1 MAWMLLRRA
10 GVFVAT
16 LVVAS
21 GVVFGVMAVLPGD
34 PAVVALGVN
43 ASPELLERTRE
54 QMGTDRP
61 LLEQYTSWAGGLLRG
76 DFGTSYVTD
85 TAIGPLVADRMLV
98 TLWLVGL
105 GVLIAVAVAV
115 PLGVAAAVWHR
126 KARGTVLAAVS
137 QAGMAVPAFVLAI
150 LLVSVFAVKLQWV
163 ESSGWVPPAED
174 PVEFL
179 RLVALPVLSLGLVQA
194 ALLSRYV
201 RSATLDVLRED
212 YLRTARAKGLTPARA
227 LWRHGMR
234 NASIPVVTVLGLQV
248 VTLLVDAIIIEVIFV
263 VPGLGSLLLESVS
276 NRDLL
281 TVQGVVMVIVAAAL
295 LVNLLIDLM
304 YVLID
309 PRLRRAA

>member
-1 MAWMLLRRA
+1 MGRRLLRRIGIFA
-10 GVFVAT
+10 VT
-16 LVVAS
+16 IVVAS
-21 GVVFGVMAVLPGD
+21 MIVFGVMAVLPGD

-43 ASPELLERTRE
+43 ADPELLQQTRE
-54 QMGTDRP
+54 QFGLDRP
-61 LLEQYTSWAGGLLRG
+61 LVEQYLSWAGGLLQG
-76 DFGTSYVTD
+76 DFGISYVTD
-85 TAIGPLVADRMLV
+85 APIGPLIVDRLLV

-105 GVLIAVAVAV
+105 GLVVAVVFAV
-115 PLGVAAAVWHR
+115 PLGVASAVWHR
-126 KARGTVLAAVS
+126 KARGTALAALS

-150 LLVSVFAVKLQWV
+150 LLVSIFAVRLQWV

-179 RLVALPVLSLGLVQA
+179 RQIALPVLSLGLVQA

-212 YLRTARAKGLTPARA
+212 YLRTARAKGLTPGRA
-227 LWRHGMR
+227 LVKHGLR

-248 VTLLVDAIIIEVIFV
+248 VALLVDAIIIEVIFV

-281 TVQGVVMVIVAAAL
+281 TVQGVVMVIVGVVL
-295 LVNLLIDLM
+295 VVNLLVDLL
-304 YVLID
+304 YVSID
-309 PRLRRAA
+309 PRLRRA

>member
-1 MAWMLLRRA
+1 MGRRLLRRIGIFA
-10 GVFVAT
+10 VT
-16 LVVAS
+16 IVVAS
-21 GVVFGVMAVLPGD
+21 MIVFGVMAVLPGD

-43 ASPELLERTRE
+43 ADPDLLQQTRE
-54 QMGTDRP
+54 QFGLDRP
-61 LLEQYTSWAGGLLRG
+61 LFEQYLSWAGGLLQG
-76 DFGTSYVTD
+76 DFGISYVTD
-85 TAIGPLVADRMLV
+85 APIGPLIVDRLLV

-105 GVLIAVAVAV
+105 GLLVAVVFAV
-115 PLGVAAAVWHR
+115 PLGVASAVWHR
-126 KARGTVLAAVS
+126 KARGTALAALS

-150 LLVSVFAVKLQWV
+150 LLVSIFAVRLQWV

-179 RLVALPVLSLGLVQA
+179 KQIALPVLSLGLVQA

-212 YLRTARAKGLTPARA
+212 YLRTARAKGLTPGRA
-227 LWRHGMR
+227 LVRHGLR

-248 VTLLVDAIIIEVIFV
+248 VALLVDAIIIEVIFV

-281 TVQGVVMVIVAAAL
+281 TVQGVVMVIVGVVL
-295 LVNLLIDLM
+295 VVNLLVDLL
-304 YVLID
+304 YVAID
-309 PRLRRAA
+309 PRLRRA

>member
-1 MAWMLLRRA
+1 MGRRLLRRIGIFA
-10 GVFVAT
+10 VT
-16 LVVAS
+16 IVVAS
-21 GVVFGVMAVLPGD
+21 MIVFGVMAVLPGD

-43 ASPELLERTRE
+43 ADPDLLQQTRE
-54 QMGTDRP
+54 QFGTDRP
-61 LLEQYTSWAGGLLRG
+61 LVEQYLSWAGGLLQG
-76 DFGTSYVTD
+76 DFGISYVTD
-85 TAIGPLVADRMLV
+85 APIGPVIVDRLLV

-105 GVLIAVAVAV
+105 GLVVAVAFAV
-115 PLGVAAAVWHR
+115 PLGVASAVWHR
-126 KARGTVLAAVS
+126 KARGTALAALS

-150 LLVSVFAVKLQWV
+150 LLVSIFAVRLQWV

-179 RLVALPVLSLGLVQA
+179 KQIALPVLSLGLVQA

-212 YLRTARAKGLTPARA
+212 YLRTARAKGLTPGRA
-227 LWRHGMR
+227 LVRHGLR

-248 VTLLVDAIIIEVIFV
+248 VALLVDAIIIEVIFV

-281 TVQGVVMVIVAAAL
+281 TVQGVVMVIVGVVL
-295 LVNLLIDLM
+295 VVNLLIDLL
-304 YVLID
+304 YVAID
-309 PRLRRAA
+309 PRLRRA

>member
-1 MAWMLLRRA
+1 MGRRLLRRIGIFA
-10 GVFVAT
+10 VT
-16 LVVAS
+16 IVVAS
-21 GVVFGVMAVLPGD
+21 MIVFGVMAVLPGD

-43 ASPELLERTRE
+43 ADPALLQQTRE
-54 QMGTDRP
+54 QFGLDRP
-61 LLEQYTSWAGGLLRG
+61 LLEQYLSWAGGLLQG
-76 DFGTSYVTD
+76 DFGISYVTD
-85 TAIGPLVADRMLV
+85 APIGPLIVDRLLV

-105 GVLIAVAVAV
+105 GLVVAVVFAV
-115 PLGVAAAVWHR
+115 PLGVASAVWHR
-126 KARGTVLAAVS
+126 KARGTALAALS

-150 LLVSVFAVKLQWV
+150 LLVSIFAVRLQWV

-179 RLVALPVLSLGLVQA
+179 RQIALPVLSLGLVQA

-212 YLRTARAKGLTPARA
+212 YLRTARAKGLTPGRA
-227 LWRHGMR
+227 LVKHGLR

-248 VTLLVDAIIIEVIFV
+248 VALLVDAIIIEVIFV

-281 TVQGVVMVIVAAAL
+281 TVQGVVMVIVGVVL
-295 LVNLLIDLM
+295 VVNLLVDLL
-304 YVLID
+304 YVAID
-309 PRLRRAA
+309 PRLRRA

>member
-1 MAWMLLRRA
+1 MGRRLLRRIGIFA
-10 GVFVAT
+10 VT
-16 LVVAS
+16 IVVAS
-21 GVVFGVMAVLPGD
+21 MIVFGVMAVLPGD

-43 ASPELLERTRE
+43 ADPELLQQTRE
-54 QMGTDRP
+54 QFGLDRP
-61 LLEQYTSWAGGLLRG
+61 LVEQYLSWAGGLLQG
-76 DFGTSYVTD
+76 DFGISYVTD
-85 TAIGPLVADRMLV
+85 APIGPLIVDRLLV

-105 GVLIAVAVAV
+105 GLVVAVVFAV
-115 PLGVAAAVWHR
+115 PLGVASAVWHR
-126 KARGTVLAAVS
+126 KARGTALAALS

-150 LLVSVFAVKLQWV
+150 LLVSIFAVRLQWV

-179 RLVALPVLSLGLVQA
+179 RQIALPVLSLGLVQA

-212 YLRTARAKGLTPARA
+212 YLRTARAKGLTPGRA
-227 LWRHGMR
+227 LVRHGLR

-248 VTLLVDAIIIEVIFV
+248 VALLVDAIIIEVIFV

-281 TVQGVVMVIVAAAL
+281 TVQGVVMVIVGVVL
-295 LVNLLIDLM
+295 VVNLLVDLL
-304 YVLID
+304 YVAID
-309 PRLRRAA
+309 PRLRRA

>member
-1 MAWMLLRRA
+1 MGRRLLRRIGIFA
-10 GVFVAT
+10 VT
-16 LVVAS
+16 IVVAS
-21 GVVFGVMAVLPGD
+21 MIVFGVMAVLPGD

-43 ASPELLERTRE
+43 ADPALLQQTRE
-54 QMGTDRP
+54 QFGLDRP
-61 LLEQYTSWAGGLLRG
+61 LVEQYLSWAGGLLQG
-76 DFGTSYVTD
+76 DFGISYVTD
-85 TAIGPLVADRMLV
+85 APIGPLIVDRLLV

-105 GVLIAVAVAV
+105 GLVVAVVFAV
-115 PLGVAAAVWHR
+115 PLGVASAVWHR
-126 KARGTVLAAVS
+126 RARGTALAALS

-150 LLVSVFAVKLQWV
+150 LLVSIFAVRLQWV

-179 RLVALPVLSLGLVQA
+179 RQIALPVLSLGLVQA

-212 YLRTARAKGLTPARA
+212 YLRTARAKGLTPGRA
-227 LWRHGMR
+227 LVKHGLR

-248 VTLLVDAIIIEVIFV
+248 VALLVDAIIIEVIFV

-281 TVQGVVMVIVAAAL
+281 TVQGVVMVIVGVVL
-295 LVNLLIDLM
+295 VVNLLVDLL
-304 YVLID
+304 YVAID
-309 PRLRRAA
+309 PRLRRA

>member
-1 MAWMLLRRA
+1 MGRRLLRRIGIFA
-10 GVFVAT
+10 VT
-16 LVVAS
+16 IVVAS
-21 GVVFGVMAVLPGD
+21 MIVFGVMAVLPGD

-43 ASPELLERTRE
+43 ADPELLQQTRE
-54 QMGTDRP
+54 QFGLDRP
-61 LLEQYTSWAGGLLRG
+61 LVEQYLSWAGGLLQG
-76 DFGTSYVTD
+76 DFGISYVTD
-85 TAIGPLVADRMLV
+85 APIGPLIVDRLLV

-105 GVLIAVAVAV
+105 GLVVAVVFAL
-115 PLGVAAAVWHR
+115 PLGVASAVWHR
-126 KARGTVLAAVS
+126 KARGTALAALS

-150 LLVSVFAVKLQWV
+150 LLVSIFAVRLQWV

-179 RLVALPVLSLGLVQA
+179 RQIALPVLSLGLVQA

-212 YLRTARAKGLTPARA
+212 YLRTARAKGLTPGRA
-227 LWRHGMR
+227 LVKHGLR

-248 VTLLVDAIIIEVIFV
+248 VALLVDAIIIEVIFV

-281 TVQGVVMVIVAAAL
+281 TVQGVVMVIVGVVL
-295 LVNLLIDLM
+295 VVNLLVDLL
-304 YVLID
+304 YVSID
-309 PRLRRAA
+309 PRLRRA

>member
-1 MAWMLLRRA
+1 MGRRLLRRVGIFA
-10 GVFVAT
+10 VT
-16 LVVAS
+16 IVVAS
-21 GVVFGVMAVLPGD
+21 MIVFGVMAVLPGD

-43 ASPELLERTRE
+43 ADPELLQQTRE
-54 QMGTDRP
+54 QFGLDRP
-61 LLEQYTSWAGGLLRG
+61 LAEQYLSWAGGLLQG
-76 DFGTSYVTD
+76 DFGISYVTD
-85 TAIGPLVADRMLV
+85 APIGPLIVDRLLV

-105 GVLIAVAVAV
+105 GLVVAVVFAV
-115 PLGVAAAVWHR
+115 PLGVASAVWHR
-126 KARGTVLAAVS
+126 KARGTALAALS

-150 LLVSVFAVKLQWV
+150 LLVSIFAVRLQWV

-179 RLVALPVLSLGLVQA
+179 KQIALPVLSLGLVQA

-212 YLRTARAKGLTPARA
+212 YLRTARAKGLTPGRA
-227 LWRHGMR
+227 LVKHGLR

-248 VTLLVDAIIIEVIFV
+248 VALLVDAIIIEVIFV

-281 TVQGVVMVIVAAAL
+281 TVQGVVMVIVGVVL
-295 LVNLLIDLM
+295 VVNLLIDLL
-304 YVLID
+304 YVAID
-309 PRLRRAA
+309 PRLRRA

>member
-1 MAWMLLRRA
+1 MGWMLLRRV

-21 GVVFGVMAVLPGD
+21 VAVFGVMAVLPGD

-43 ASPELLERTRE
+43 ANPELLEQTRAE
-54 QMGTDRP
+54 FGTDRP
-61 LLEQYTSWAGGLLRG
+61 LLEQYVSWAGGLLHG

-85 TAIGPLVADRMLV
+85 APIGPLLADRLLV

-105 GVLIAVAVAV
+105 GVLVAVVLAA

-126 KARGTVLAAVS
+126 KARGTALAAVS

-150 LLVSVFAVKLQWV
+150 LLVSVFAVRLQWV

-174 PVEFL
+174 PAQFL
-179 RLVALPVLSLGLVQA
+179 RQIALPVLSLGLVQA

-212 YLRTARAKGLTPARA
+212 YLRTARAKGLTPGRA
-227 LWRHGMR
+227 LVRHGLR
-234 NASIPVVTVLGLQV
+234 NASIPVVTVLGLQIAA
-248 VTLLVDAIIIEVIFV
+248 LLVDAIIIEVIFV
-263 VPGLGSLLLESVS
+263 IPGMGSLLLESVS

-281 TVQGVVMVIVAAAL
+281 TVQDVVMVIVAAVLVINLVVDL
-295 LVNLLIDLM
+295 L
-304 YVLID
+304 YVAID
-309 PRLRRAA
+309 PRLRRS

>member
-1 MAWMLLRRA
+1 MGRRLLRRIGIFA
-10 GVFVAT
+10 VT
-16 LVVAS
+16 IVVAS
-21 GVVFGVMAVLPGD
+21 MIVFGVMAVLPGD

-43 ASPELLERTRE
+43 ADPELLQQTRE
-54 QMGTDRP
+54 QFGLDRP
-61 LLEQYTSWAGGLLRG
+61 LVEQYLSWAGGLLQG
-76 DFGTSYVTD
+76 DFGISYVTD
-85 TAIGPLVADRMLV
+85 APIAPLIVDRLLV

-105 GVLIAVAVAV
+105 GLLVAVALAV
-115 PLGVAAAVWHR
+115 PLGVASAVWHR
-126 KARGTVLAAVS
+126 KARGTALAAMS

-150 LLVSVFAVKLQWV
+150 LLVSIFAVRLQWV

-179 RLVALPVLSLGLVQA
+179 KQIALPVLSLGLVQA

-212 YLRTARAKGLTPARA
+212 YLRTARAKGLTPGRA
-227 LWRHGMR
+227 LVKHGLR

-248 VTLLVDAIIIEVIFV
+248 VALLVDAIIIEVIFV

-281 TVQGVVMVIVAAAL
+281 TVQGVVMVIVGVVL
-295 LVNLLIDLM
+295 VVNLLVDLL
-304 YVLID
+304 YVAID
-309 PRLRRAA
+309 PRLRRA

>member
-1 MAWMLLRRA
+1 MGRRLLRRVGIFA
-10 GVFVAT
+10 VT
-16 LVVAS
+16 IVVAS
-21 GVVFGVMAVLPGD
+21 MIVFGVMAVLPGD

-43 ASPELLERTRE
+43 ADPELLQQTRE
-54 QMGTDRP
+54 QFGLDRP
-61 LLEQYTSWAGGLLRG
+61 LAEQYLSWAGGLLQG
-76 DFGTSYVTD
+76 DFGISYVTD
-85 TAIGPLVADRMLV
+85 APIGPLIVDRLLV

-105 GVLIAVAVAV
+105 GLVVAVVFAL
-115 PLGVAAAVWHR
+115 PLGVASAVWHR
-126 KARGTVLAAVS
+126 KARGTALAALS

-150 LLVSVFAVKLQWV
+150 LLVSIFAVRLQWV

-179 RLVALPVLSLGLVQA
+179 KQIALPVLSLGLVQA

-212 YLRTARAKGLTPARA
+212 YLRTARAKGLTPGRA
-227 LWRHGMR
+227 LVKHGLR

-248 VTLLVDAIIIEVIFV
+248 VALLVDAIIIEVIFV

-281 TVQGVVMVIVAAAL
+281 TVQGVVMVIVGVVL
-295 LVNLLIDLM
+295 VVNLLVDLL
-304 YVLID
+304 YVAID
-309 PRLRRAA
+309 PRLRRA